1 MHNILSFF
9 LFLDEAFLSVFIC
22 FMIKMINDIKYI
34 KYLVSLKGCLNFTD
48 GAEGLYM
55 KRVFTSSNIVRRMLD
70 SQ

>member
-1 MHNILSFF
+1 
-9 LFLDEAFLSVFIC
+9 
-22 FMIKMINDIKYI
+22 MINDIKYI
-34 KYLVSLKGCLNFTD
+34 KYLVSLKGCMNFTD

>member
-34 KYLVSLKGCLNFTD
+34 KYLVSLKGCMNFTD